1 MQGLLVHPIHR
12 TGNPL
17 NKSVGEMAI
26 SAPKQEVTVNQKTK
40 LYIWI
45 GVGILILTL
54 LTIAVVV
61 HLRGGDASIPGAAAA
76 IATAVAARAATSR
89 TRAMDEVKE
98 TVASGDALADKV
110 EQDAEQVAIDMS
122 RAEIGVT
129 ALTRD
134 EKEDEGNQ
142 LFGLWGGSRDDS

>member
-1 MQGLLVHPIHR
+1 M
-12 TGNPL
+12 
-17 NKSVGEMAI
+17 
-26 SAPKQEVTVNQKTK
+26 NQKTK